1 MRLGIFYL
9 VVVIFLF
16 SCGKDVEKTKPK
28 VATISESIYASGLIK
43 SRNQYQVFASA
54 SGIINEVF
62 VSEGDTIKKGTIIL
76 SIVNETQRLNKNN
89 AQLAASF
96 ADLKANEDKLADAKQ
111 LITIAKS
118 KMENDSVLLVRQQKL
133 WNQKIGSEVQL
144 EQRQLAFD
152 NAGSAYRSAIVKYND
167 LKRQL
172 NLSSSQSQNNLAIS
186 NQMESD
192 FMPRSAVDG
201 VVYSLYKVK
210 GEMVSPQTALAVI
223 GDAEHF
229 FLEMQVDENDI
240 FKIKKELPVLV
251 TLDSYKDQVF
261 EAKVSRI
268 YPMMNERSKT
278 FLVEAEFVK
287 QPDLLYPNVTFEA
300 NIVLQTKN
308 NALLVP
314 REYMLNDST
323 VLKSSGDT
331 VKIVTGLK
339 DYKQV
344 EVLSGIT
351 AEDEL
356 IKPTE

>member
-1 MRLGIFYL
+1 MRLSILYL
-9 VVVIFLF
+9 VAVMFLF
-16 SCGKDVEKTKPK
+16 SCGKDEEKSKPK
-28 VATISESIYASGLIK
+28 VASISESIYASGLIK
-43 SRNQYQVFASA
+43 SRNQYQVFAAA

-62 VSEGDTIKKGTIIL
+62 VSEGDTIKKGTIVL

-96 ADLKANEDKLADAKQ
+96 ADLKANEDKLSDAKQ
-111 LITIAKS
+111 LIALAKS

-133 WNQKIGSEVQL
+133 WDQKIGSEVQL

-152 NAGSAYRSAIVKYND
+152 NAGSAYRSAIIKYND

-192 FMPRSAVDG
+192 YMPKSAVDG

-223 GDAEHF
+223 GDAQQF

-240 FKIKKELPVLV
+240 FKIKKDLPVLV

-287 QPDLLYPNVTFEA
+287 QPALLYPNVTFEA

-308 NALLVP
+308 DALLVP
-314 REYMLNDST
+314 REYMLSDST

-331 VKIVTGLK
+331 VKVVTGLK

-344 EVLSGIT
+344 EILSGIT
-351 AEDEL
+351 AQDEL